1 MSEGEGPTRGQG
13 PIQGEGPIGV
23 EDSKLDEM
31 LGAAR
36 AIMPR
41 AYVPY
46 SGFHVGAAIL
56 NEDGTIRTAVNV
68 ENASYPLSVCA
79 ERNAASAMV
88 VSGHAKILAVAVATD
103 GPSPTP
109 PCGGCRQVLWEFGG
123 ADTPVV
129 VEGANGVRARWRL
142 GELLP
147 HAFGPDDLR

>member
-1 MSEGEGPTRGQG
+1 MPEIDGSMT
-13 PIQGEGPIGV
+13 GV
-23 EDSKLDEM
+23 DDAQLDQM
-31 LGAAR
+31 LSAAR

-46 SGFHVGAAIL
+46 SGFHVGAALL
-56 NEDGTIRTAVNV
+56 NEDGTIRPGVNI

-79 ERNAASAMV
+79 ERNAVAMMV
-88 VSGHAKILAVAVATD
+88 MSGYQKILAVAVATD
-103 GPSPTP
+103 ADTPTP
-109 PCGGCRQVLWEFGG
+109 PCGGCRQVLWEFGD

-129 VEGANGVRARWRL
+129 AEGANGVRARWRL

>member
-1 MSEGEGPTRGQG
+1 MRTARERKPSMPEIEGSEE
-13 PIQGEGPIGV
+13 V

-36 AIMPR
+36 AIMPN

-46 SGFHVGAAIL
+46 SRFHVGAAIL

-79 ERNAASAMV
+79 ERNAAAAMV
-88 VSGHAKILAVAVATD
+88 ASGHGKILAVTVVTD
-103 GPSPTP
+103 AKTPTP

-129 VEGANGVRARWRL
+129 AEGANAVRARWRL

>member
-1 MSEGEGPTRGQG
+1 MNEIEGPAE
-13 PIQGEGPIGV
+13 I
-23 EDSKLDEM
+23 EDATLEEM
-31 LGAAR
+31 LRAAR

-46 SGFHVGAAIL
+46 SGFHVGAALLI
-56 NEDGTIRTAVNV
+56 EDGSIRTAVNV

-79 ERNAASAMV
+79 ERNAVASMV
-88 VSGHAKILAVAVATD
+88 MSGYKKILAVAVATD
-103 GPSPTP
+103 AKTPTP

-129 VEGANGVRARWRL
+129 AEGANGVRARWRL

-147 HAFGPDDLR
+147 HAFGPDDLS

>member
-1 MSEGEGPTRGQG
+1 MPEGEGL
-13 PIQGEGPIGV
+13 IQGEGPRNV
-23 EDSKLDEM
+23 EDPKLDEM

-36 AIMPR
+36 AIMPN

-79 ERNAASAMV
+79 ERNAAAAMV
-88 VSGHAKILAVAVATD
+88 ASGHRKILAVAVATD
-103 GPSPTP
+103 GPSPTS
-109 PCGGCRQVLWEFGG
+109 PCGGCRQVLWEFGD

-129 VEGANGVRARWRL
+129 AEGANGVRARWRL

-147 HAFGPDDLR
+147 HAFGPDDLS